1 MELKDIFY
9 WPVYREYE
17 ETLRPKLDC
26 FREST
31 KTKKTLHLT
40 MITTYGVKKNLYS
53 GIVQSEVTVDDLFR
67 E

>member
-1 MELKDIFY
+1 MLDF
-9 WPVYREYE
+9 YREYE

-31 KTKKTLHLT
+31 KTKKMLHLT
-40 MITTYGVKKNLYS
+40 MITTYGVKKNKYCDR
-53 GIVQSEVTVDDLFR
+53 VQSQVLMDDIFV